1 MRSSC
6 VLVVV
11 LALVAAPIADA
22 GAASFLADRFANN
35 MMAKAQA
42 PAAPAV
48 KPTSLPTRMV
58 LGALGGMGASTVCHP
73 LDVVRVQMQVSGG
86 AGGAAAYKNPL
97 DAATQIAKREGFFKG
112 LYTGIDAAY
121 LRQWCVPSAAPS
133 RSPQISVSLCVT
145 RLLGLTQ
152 AAAGCVSG
160 HWGHYEHSFKIQCGS
175 RVCLASASRFLRRCA
190 CC

>member
-1 MRSSC
+1 MDLDSDSLRGPCVTMRSSC
-6 VLVVV
+6 LLVVV

-22 GAASFLADRFANN
+22 GAASFLADRLGTN

-48 KPTSLPTRMV
+48 KPTNLPTRMV

-73 LDVVRVQMQVSGG
+73 LDVIRVQMQVSGG
-86 AGGAAAYKNPL
+86 TGGAAAYKNPL

-121 LRQWCVPSAAPS
+121 LRQWCGPCAPPPS
-133 RSPQISVSLCVT
+133 RIPRIPLSLCVP
-145 RLLGLTQ
+145 
-152 AAAGCVSG
+152 ACVP
-160 HWGHYEHSFKIQCGS
+160 W
-175 RVCLASASRFLRRCA
+175 V
-190 CC
+190 